1 MTNPRYSLPSSPRFP
16 PPLARPPT
24 PMRRSQ
30 ADLLTGPDSA
40 NTQSR
45 ARSHRASDSL
55 DVPILDPR
63 GRANLSSRPSSR
75 ATSPTPSIILTP
87 PQSDSRSRRSS
98 IISLYSSPSTGYTSD
113 TPTSYDAAS
122 ESESVWSEASDCAK
136 SRPAAVRELVLEM
149 FRDNYKE
156 ELKVPSHA
164 LSKGAVDLVS
174 NLHVSSTSPESNT

>member
-16 PPLARPPT
+16 PPLARPPS

-30 ADLLTGPDSA
+30 AGRLSGPDSA
-40 NTQSR
+40 NTQPR
-45 ARSHRASDSL
+45 ARIHRASDSL

-63 GRANLSSRPSSR
+63 GRAILSSRPSSR
-75 ATSPTPSIILTP
+75 ATSPAPSIILTP

-98 IISLYSSPSTGYTSD
+98 IISLYSSPSTGCTSD

-164 LSKGAVDLVS
+164 LSKGAVEFVS
-174 NLHVSSTSPESNT
+174 NLYVSPTSPESNA